1 MCRRS
6 CKTIVSL
13 IHGGIEIIA
22 QLLEFC
28 SVGSQFTLDSRIT
41 GIERRLCESNKARE
55 LDADDL
61 LAVLSFFLDLQAAL
75 NCFALESI
83 GNLGKSQPLSD
94 LGTNLRGITI
104 DCLLAAEDCVESTFG
119 LFDLL
124 NGVGNDVGSSKSIRS
139 AESTAGYQIA
149 LVSRDRDGGPM
160 VTTTILVSGFLSLM
174 RAAAS
179 RA

>member
-1 MCRRS
+1 M
-6 CKTIVSL
+6 SL

-22 QLLEFC
+22 QCLEFC
-28 SVGSQFTLDSRIT
+28 SVSSKFTLDCGIT
-41 GIERRLCESNKARE
+41 RIERRLCESNKARE

-94 LGTNLRGITI
+94 LGTNLCGITI
-104 DCLLAAEDCVESTFG
+104 NSLLAAEDRVESAFG

-124 NGVGNDVGSSKSIRS
+124 
-139 AESTAGYQIA
+139 
-149 LVSRDRDGGPM
+149 DGMGRM
-160 VTTTILVSGFLSLM
+160 
-174 RAAAS
+174 
-179 RA
+179 

>member
-1 MCRRS
+1 M
-6 CKTIVSL
+6 SL
-13 IHGGIEIIA
+13 IHSGIEVIA

-41 GIERRLCESNKARE
+41 GIERRLCECNKARE

-75 NCFALESI
+75 YCFALESI

-94 LGTNLRGITI
+94 LGTNLSSITI
-104 DCLLAAEDCVESTFG
+104 DCLFAAEDSVESAFG

-124 NGVGNDVGSSKSIRS
+124 DGMGKDIGSSKSIGS
-139 AESTAGYQIA
+139 AECTAGYEIA
-149 LVSRDRDGGPM
+149 LVSTP
-160 VTTTILVSGFLSLM
+160 SGLRLP
-174 RAAAS
+174 AAVPW
-179 RA
+179 